1 MIGQVARDTGWS
13 VEYILKLNYVTL
25 VMMQAD
31 VPRYVDKPRMTP
43 EEIARHFGDMEKKR
57 KGSGKT
63 EPLKKRT
70 GPAGLFH
77 QLCSKVNGT
86 YQTGNIHG

>member
-63 EPLKKRT
+63 EPLKK
-70 GPAGLFH
+70 GLDPLDFFTNYAA
-77 QLCSKVNGT
+77 K
-86 YQTGNIHG
+86 